1 MTCHHLVNDVAT
13 IHQVVTRHHHLV
25 TLGVCLHAKICDW
38 NLKRR
43 LSLNMP
49 KKYDDFVE
57 SDPVERRGKL
67 PPYAPVNYIDITC
80 PHCKVVFAEIGK
92 DLLASKKSTV
102 CLQHL
107 RVCKTFTDNGGSVTQ
122 KKASST
128 EFEELKAKVQK
139 MEELQAKVE
148 EQGVTIQKQGSTI
161 QDLQDKT
168 GLYDTVLMAVMPS
181 LALPLTAPEERAQ
194 LSLREAAMKD
204 LPLQPLALLPPSDV
218 VPLSTHIQMIEEK
231 NTTIE
236 EKNTTI
242 EQKDKILELYQRQ
255 VDAKESELA
264 LTLQNKKQVEQEK
277 NQAEHEKI
285 QAEIKKNDADLRS
298 HEATLK
304 MNSLASRMNRL
315 QKERDDLK
323 KKCNELINKIPIK
336 PSQILQNQLEEA
348 HRQGEKRYR
357 EG

>member
-1 MTCHHLVNDVAT
+1 
-13 IHQVVTRHHHLV
+13 
-25 TLGVCLHAKICDW
+25 
-38 NLKRR
+38 
-43 LSLNMP
+43 MP

>member
-1 MTCHHLVNDVAT
+1 
-13 IHQVVTRHHHLV
+13 
-25 TLGVCLHAKICDW
+25 
-38 NLKRR
+38 
-43 LSLNMP
+43 MP

-242 EQKDKILELYQRQ
+242 EEKNTTIEQKDKILELYQRQ

>member
-1 MTCHHLVNDVAT
+1 
-13 IHQVVTRHHHLV
+13 
-25 TLGVCLHAKICDW
+25 
-38 NLKRR
+38 
-43 LSLNMP
+43 MP
-49 KKYDDFVE
+49 KKYDDFGE
-57 SDPVERRGKL
+57 SEPVERRGKL

-80 PHCKVVFAEIGK
+80 PHCKVVFAELS
-92 DLLASKKSTV
+92 DTALPSKKSSV

-107 RVCKTFTDNGGSVTQ
+107 RVCKTFMDNGGSVTQ

-242 EQKDKILELYQRQ
+242 EEKNTTIEQKDKILELYQRQ

-264 LTLQNKKQVEQEK
+264 LTLQEK

-348 HRQGEKRYR
+348 HRQGQKRYR